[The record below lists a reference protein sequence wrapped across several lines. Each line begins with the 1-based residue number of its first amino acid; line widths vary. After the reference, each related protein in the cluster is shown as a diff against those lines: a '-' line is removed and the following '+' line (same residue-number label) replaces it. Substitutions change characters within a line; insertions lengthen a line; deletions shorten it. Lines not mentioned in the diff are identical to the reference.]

1 MSEEAAAAAAATTA
15 ATATQGESTGA
26 TSGGYTALVLS
37 SINDGVVC
45 PSTALLRPDAV
56 TVEFWAYTETLKR
69 NPVFV
74 LLTSDEW
81 DCGYGVIGKKP
92 GEFLVFHSGHV
103 DDPDVEHATSGV
115 EARKWTHF
123 CGTCDGRKLKFYVNG
138 VLAVKSRV
146 AAATAAEKAG
156 GIDYG
161 AAPER
166 LALTIGHKLWGRSKF
181 GFVGMVADV
190 RVWSVAK
197 TEGEIL
203 TLMQGLPLDARA
215 RRGLVLHYAFDPG
228 HGRASIDGAGSVVR
242 DLSGHGHD
250 GVLVGG
256 ARCVR
261 VTPPPNAPFVPA
273 GSLRACCLA
282 TITAAQRKSAKKA
295 ARTRTRTHAGSSDG
309 SPSKTGGLGGSSSS
323 SSSGSGVAGSTAT
336 ARTQQTFSPM
346 RTSLSFLG
354 SSSSSSGGG
363 GGGAGGLGGSSDGAG
378 GAKALFRP
386 YQVVRD
392 ERLPRDGVVKLSV
405 DALTFRLSAPA
416 KLDTTYE
423 ETFRIANQGVS
434 RVTVEL
440 PKELRSHRYVL
451 TFEPAL
457 VSVRAGTASDVR
469 AQITFLCT
477 TVVAD
482 ELYLGVYQD
491 YAKKTG
497 GGSGLFGSRR
507 VRDEEVLPDSVQP
520 LRVCAE
526 SELTTRLDYMELV
539 HDERPIG
546 EGSFGV
552 VYRGE
557 WRGTP
562 VAIKQ
567 LKVQFLKKQEL
578 DEFHREVSIMERL
591 RSPYVVN
598 MVGAVLTENHLA
610 IVTEFMSH
618 GSVKHAFGKKKFKTP
633 TVKFRVALD
642 AAHGLDFLH
651 KNNIIHR
658 DVKND
663 NLLIVSL
670 SHRAPVTVKLT
681 DFGTSRSDSMAIR
694 IEMTK
699 GIGTPAFMAP
709 EILDSKPYSKP
720 ADVYSFGVSMYEL
733 WTEKTPYTNCGFTKP
748 WDVAHF
754 VISGKRLPVPR
765 DMPAAYAAIMQACWA
780 HDPARRP
787 TFAQVVEMLQEALDS
802 ARS

>member
-1 MSEEAAAAAAATTA
+1 MSEGSTTTAAAAAPTVEATKE
-15 ATATQGESTGA
+15 GESVGA

-45 PSTALLRPDAV
+45 PASESLRPDAV

-69 NPVFV
+69 NPALV

-92 GEFLVFHSGHV
+92 GEFLVFHSGHA

-146 AAATAAEKAG
+146 SAASAAEKAG

-161 AAPER
+161 TAPDR
-166 LALTIGHKLWGRSKF
+166 LALTIGHRLWGRSKF

-203 TLMQGLPLDARA
+203 TLMQGLPLDSRA

-228 HGRASIDGAGSVVR
+228 CGRAAADGAGTVVR
-242 DLSGHGHD
+242 DLSGHGND

-256 ARCVR
+256 ARCAR
-261 VTPPPNAPFVPA
+261 VTPPPNAPFVPP

-282 TITAAQRKSAKKA
+282 TITAAQRRSAKKA
-295 ARTRTRTHAGSSDG
+295 ARTRSHAGSDTSPGKTAGAGGVTG
-309 SPSKTGGLGGSSSS
+309 SATG
-323 SSSGSGVAGSTAT
+323 TAT
-336 ARTQQTFSPM
+336 ATSGRTQTFSPM

-354 SSSSSSGGG
+354 ADGCGTLS
-363 GGGAGGLGGSSDGAG
+363 GAG
-378 GAKALFRP
+378 GAGSSGSLGGGGSGSSKALFRP
-386 YQVVRD
+386 YQIVRD
-392 ERLPRDGVVKLSV
+392 ERLPRDEAVKLSV
-405 DALTFRLSAPA
+405 DALTFRLSSPA
-416 KLDTTYE
+416 KLDTMYE
-423 ETFRIANQGVS
+423 EVFRIANQSVS

-457 VSVRAGTASDVR
+457 VNVRAGTAADVR
-469 AQITFLCT
+469 AHITFLCT
-477 TVVAD
+477 TVVED

-497 GGSGLFGSRR
+497 GAGLFGSRR
-507 VRDEEVLPDSVQP
+507 ARDEDAAAVLPDSVQP

-552 VYRGE
+552 VYRGA

-610 IVTEFMSH
+610 IVTEFMRH
-618 GSVKHAFGKKKFKTP
+618 GSVKHAFGRHKFKTP
-633 TVKFRVALD
+633 AVKFRVALD

-694 IEMTK
+694 VEMTK
-699 GIGTPAFMAP
+699 GVGTPAFMAP
-709 EILDSKPYSKP
+709 EILDTKPYSKP

-748 WDVAHF
+748 WDIAHF
-754 VISGKRLPVPR
+754 VISGQRLPVPR
-765 DMPAAYAAIMQACWA
+765 DMPAAYAAVMCACWA

-787 TFAQVVEMLQEALDS
+787 TFAQVVEMLEEALDS

>member
-1 MSEEAAAAAAATTA
+1 M
-15 ATATQGESTGA
+15 
-26 TSGGYTALVLS
+26 TSGGYTALALS

-45 PSTALLRPDAV
+45 PATAALRPDAV

-161 AAPER
+161 AAPEG
-166 LALTIGHKLWGRSKF
+166 LSLTIGHKLWGRSKF

-203 TLMQGLPLDARA
+203 TLMQGLPLDSRA
-215 RRGLVLHYAFDPG
+215 RRGLVLHYSFDPG
-228 HGRASIDGAGSVVR
+228 CGRTSLEGAGTVVR

-282 TITAAQRKSAKKA
+282 TITAAQRKAARKA
-295 ARTRTRTHAGSSDG
+295 ARTRTHAGSSSSDG
-309 SPSKTGGLGGSSSS
+309 SPNKTAGLGAS
-323 SSSGSGVAGSTAT
+323 STAT

-346 RTSLSFLG
+346 RTNLTFTSGTSGSSAAGGL
-354 SSSSSSGGG
+354 SSSSGSGGG
-363 GGGAGGLGGSSDGAG
+363 GGSS

-392 ERLPRDGVVKLSV
+392 ERLPRDGAVKLSV
-405 DALTFRLSAPA
+405 DALTFRLSSPA

-423 ETFRIANQGVS
+423 ETFRIANQSVS

-497 GGSGLFGSRR
+497 SVGLFGSRR
-507 VRDEEVLPDSVQP
+507 ARDEEVLPDSVQV

-539 HDERPIG
+539 HDDRPIG

-633 TVKFRVALD
+633 AVKFRVALD

-694 IEMTK
+694 VEMTK
-699 GIGTPAFMAP
+699 GVGTPAFMAP

-765 DMPAAYAAIMQACWA
+765 DMPASYAAIMQACWA

-802 ARS
+802 AR